1 MHQDSFKLKSYF
13 HDLKVDDARL
23 KFKLVSSMTPTVK
36 MNFQSD
42 RIYTAKLWA
51 CSGCGTKRDT
61 QQHILNCE
69 AYEKVRSNRDLS
81 NDTDLVNYFRDVINL
96 RVAQE

>member
-1 MHQDSFKLKSYF
+1 
-13 HDLKVDDARL
+13 
-23 KFKLVSSMTPTVK
+23 

-42 RIYTAKLWA
+42 RIFTAKLWA

-81 NDTDLVNYFRDVINL
+81 NDTDLVNYLEFLKNEKL
-96 RVAQE
+96 TNPQLGSSWPELSG